1 METALLI
8 GKELINVTAA
18 DMLLI
23 GLVVVFFFSGLVYKI
38 KASKEVSRLRGE
50 VSKTKGSV
58 GEIAGKEK
66 AFRDE
71 LHNLLNSQSVNM
83 TEINRL
89 KAKKIELGKMPIN
102 LTNELQD
109 LVAWVHKEKISVNI
123 ERKMAAKRPAP
134 PKGRRI

>member
-18 DMLLI
+18 DILLI
-23 GLVVVFFFSGLVYKI
+23 GLVAVFFFSGLGYKI

-58 GEIAGKEK
+58 AEIAGKEK
-66 AFRDE
+66 SLRDE
-71 LHNLLNSQSVNM
+71 LHTLLNSQSVNM

-102 LTNELQD
+102 LSRELED
-109 LVAWVHKEKISVNI
+109 LVAWCHKEKISVNI
-123 ERKMAAKRPAP
+123 DRKMAAKRPP
-134 PKGRRI
+134 PKGRRM